1 MSAVPPELLQCSLLT
16 VSTKTLL
23 SHAQL
28 TSHLLISID
37 MFGLRLVKC
46 YSYPFT
52 LRSSHCPSLTGNDNG
67 YYFSSSSPFSD
78 YLTILVIIT
87 HGFGLVNIFLWISLM
102 PAYSLFNN
110 NYCHFY
116 SAMLLIH
123 FRYEPLGNP
132 AFSLSLHIKISNNR
146 KYNSTNKID
155 EQIFHGIIQ
164 SKI

>member
-1 MSAVPPELLQCSLLT
+1 MTQLIFLCEMVISSGIFFFVGETFYQRKKMPVLNVFSFRTNSIMSAVPPELLQCSLLT

-37 MFGLRLVKC
+37 MFGLRLLKC

-87 HGFGLVNIFLWISLM
+87 HGFVLVNIFLMISQM
-102 PAYSLFNN
+102 VI
-110 NYCHFY
+110 C
-116 SAMLLIH
+116 
-123 FRYEPLGNP
+123 
-132 AFSLSLHIKISNNR
+132 LS
-146 KYNSTNKID
+146 
-155 EQIFHGIIQ
+155 
-164 SKI
+164 